1 MVRSL
6 KTDAEPKQVQDCG
19 RRLRGTIAALE
30 PVVAAGRG
38 EPPLEGRS
46 HSWRGG
52 ATAGGAEPSWEGR
65 SHSWRD
71 GATLTEGSMT
81 PIQHQALIQE
91 TEVRGQ
97 QEQVWIRGTTLGPP
111 MTPPSRAPP
120 LCTK

>member
-1 MVRSL
+1 VIGPLTENRRGTKAGAGLWEASAWDHRRSGARRSSWAGGA
-6 KTDAEPKQVQDCG
+6 TAGGAEPQ
-19 RRLRGTIAALE
+19 
-30 PVVAAGRG
+30 
-38 EPPLEGRS
+38 LEGRS
-46 HSWRGG
+46 HSWRG
-52 ATAGGAEPSWEGR
+52 
-65 SHSWRD
+65 

-81 PIQHQALIQE
+81 PIQHPALIQE